1 MSGSMRF
8 DWLCRPHSADEDP
21 PLSNNAARFAKALAE
36 LPAIQ
41 RSALALSRI
50 GGMDADAIAQRLGT
64 DPAIVQRLLARA
76 RESVR
81 ASIAPLPA
89 PSPVLFRVPSALHR
103 PPAAPHARMDSFDS
117 GSSGT

>member
-8 DWLCRPHSADEDP
+8 DWLCRPYSADED
-21 PLSNNAARFAKALAE
+21 LSLSTKAARFAKALAE

-41 RSALALSRI
+41 RSALALSKI
-50 GGMDADAIAQRLGT
+50 GGLDADGIAQRLGT
-64 DPAIVQRLLARA
+64 DPAIVQKLLARA
-76 RESVR
+76 RESVQ

-89 PSPVLFRVPSALHR
+89 QSPFLCRFPSASHP
-103 PPAAPHARMDSFDS
+103 PPAAPRARMDSRDS